1 MKATPRHPGDRSR
14 GTICR
19 ARPIRSRALADSV
32 APEPEV
38 MGLLALMLLQDS
50 RRAART
56 STTGDLIL
64 LERSGSHAV
73 ESRSDRGGIEVG

>member
-1 MKATPRHPGDRSR
+1 
-14 GTICR
+14 
-19 ARPIRSRALADSV
+19 
-32 APEPEV
+32 

-64 LERSGSHAV
+64 LDIRIV
-73 ESRSDRGGIEVG
+73 RYGIAIRLRRD